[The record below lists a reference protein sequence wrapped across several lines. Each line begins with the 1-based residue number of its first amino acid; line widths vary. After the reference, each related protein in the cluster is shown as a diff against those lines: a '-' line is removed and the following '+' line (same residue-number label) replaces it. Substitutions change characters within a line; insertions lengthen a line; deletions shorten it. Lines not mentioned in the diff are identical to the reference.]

1 MMRILIIIPAYNEKL
16 SILKTIESIEKFSSR
31 SDILELNYNIEYIV
45 INDGSIDDSKK
56 VLIKN
61 GKNAVHLVSNLGIG
75 GAVQTGYKYAS
86 NHDYDIA
93 IQFDGD
99 GQHDIKSLPNLITPI
114 VDEGYDF
121 TIGSR
126 FLNPASSEFQTSGMR
141 KFGIRVI
148 SQFIKIV
155 TGKRIMDVTSGYRAA
170 NKAAIKY
177 LVSNYPTKYPE
188 PESIV
193 DLYKQGFKLT
203 EVPVSMFERQEGSSS
218 ITPLKSIR
226 YMIEVCSAIIIS
238 FFSKGGE
245 K

>member
-1 MMRILIIIPAYNEKL
+1 MKILIIIPAYNEEL
-16 SILKTIESIEKFSSR
+16 SILKTIDSIEKFSSR
-31 SDILELNYNIEYIV
+31 TDILKLKYYIDYV
-45 INDGSIDDSKK
+45 VVNDGSTDESKK

-61 GKNAVHLVSNLGIG
+61 TKHAIHLVSNLGIG
-75 GAVQTGYKYAS
+75 GAVQTGYKYAF

-99 GQHDIKSLPNLITPI
+99 GQHDIESLPNLIKPI
-114 VDEGYDF
+114 IDKGYDF

-126 FLNPASSEFQTSGMR
+126 FINPVSSEFQTTGMR

-155 TGKRIMDVTSGYRAA
+155 TGKRILDVTSGYRAA
-170 NKAAIKY
+170 NKDAIKF
-177 LVSNYPTKYPE
+177 LVSNYPIKYPE

-203 EVPVSMFERQEGSSS
+203 EVPVSMFERQEGNSS
-218 ITPLKSIR
+218 ITPFKSIR
-226 YMIEVCSAIIIS
+226 YMIEVCSAVILL
-238 FFSKGGE
+238 FFYKGGE